1 MNKVI
6 LSLLLAVCILGMAL
20 IMLNERLGRK
30 SEPVPAPT
38 AEAGEPAAPDSGA
51 GLPPLSADAARNGF
65 TAPAAPQEAAREEPK
80 LPPLPGDDA
89 AEAAPVAEQVSER
102 AQTPPAAPAD
112 PGSQAAARE
121 NMSTPPAMERTAQS
135 AKTESSA
142 PARSETKKEERRAQT
157 DKSKAEKAKT
167 EKPGAEKAAAPRERS
182 ISRFVVFARDKGAT
196 VRLEGNAPL
205 RYKSMN
211 LTNPDRV
218 VVDLDGQ
225 WQIKA
230 PGVPKNPLVSNVR
243 IGKMADKTRVVIDLK
258 AKPQNT
264 RFVLAKDGNTLDVR
278 VDQ

>member
-30 SEPVPAPT
+30 SEPVPAPS
-38 AEAGEPAAPDSGA
+38 AEASEPAAPGSGS
-51 GLPPLSADAARNGF
+51 GLPPLPADAAQDGF
-65 TAPAAPQEAAREEPK
+65 AAPAAPQEAAREEPK
-80 LPPLPGDDA
+80 LPPLPRDDA
-89 AEAAPVAEQVSER
+89 AESAPVVEEVSERAPMPPAAPVA
-102 AQTPPAAPAD
+102 
-112 PGSQAAARE
+112 PGPQAAARE
-121 NMSTPPAMERTAQS
+121 NMNASSAMERTTQS

-142 PARSETKKEERRAQT
+142 PARAETKKEERPAQT
-157 DKSKAEKAKT
+157 DKPKAEKAKT
-167 EKPGAEKAAAPRERS
+167 EKPRTEKAAAPRERS

-196 VRLEGNAPL
+196 VRLEGNAPI

>member
-1 MNKVI
+1 
-6 LSLLLAVCILGMAL
+6 
-20 IMLNERLGRK
+20 
-30 SEPVPAPT
+30 
-38 AEAGEPAAPDSGA
+38 
-51 GLPPLSADAARNGF
+51 
-65 TAPAAPQEAAREEPK
+65 
-80 LPPLPGDDA
+80 
-89 AEAAPVAEQVSER
+89 
-102 AQTPPAAPAD
+102 
-112 PGSQAAARE
+112 
-121 NMSTPPAMERTAQS
+121 MSTPPAMERTAQS

-142 PARSETKKEERRAQT
+142 PARAETQKEERPAQT
-157 DKSKAEKAKT
+157 DKPKAEKAKT
-167 EKPGAEKAAAPRERS
+167 EKPRAGKAAAPRERN